1 MAIILVCDDVQT
13 DRELMGSVVQSTGH
27 VPEYAVDGED
37 AFNKATRIKPALIL
51 MDVVMPKEN
60 GFSAC
65 RKLKKEPSTANIPV
79 VLVTSKSS
87 STDKFWGE
95 RQGADA
101 YVVKPFS
108 PAELAKVIKK
118 FV

>member
-1 MAIILVCDDVQT
+1 MAIVLVCDDMQT
-13 DRELMGSVVQSTGH
+13 DRELMGGVVQSTGH
-27 VPEYAVDGED
+27 VPEYATDGEE
-37 AFNKATRIKPALIL
+37 AFTKATKIKPSLIL
-51 MDVVMPKEN
+51 LDVVMPKEN
-60 GFSAC
+60 GFSTC
-65 RKLKKEPSTANIPV
+65 RRLKKDPATSSIPV

-101 YVVKPFS
+101 YIVKPFS